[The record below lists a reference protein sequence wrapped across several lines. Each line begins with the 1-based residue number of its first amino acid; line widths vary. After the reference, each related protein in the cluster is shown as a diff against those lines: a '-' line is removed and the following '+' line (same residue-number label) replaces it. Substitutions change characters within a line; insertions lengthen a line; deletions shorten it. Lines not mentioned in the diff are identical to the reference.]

1 MGKKLSG
8 EISMVSTHPAPS
20 RHERRGSRKPIE
32 EIKLQ
37 DRLSLISLIDEG
49 MRTGAAQF
57 PMVADLFNNL
67 WDLVTKTARGSR
79 IDPLKPEDTRNGFRV
94 FEINAETGE
103 NLGRLNMLYLK
114 KSIPCYY
121 LVYVEVA
128 SPFRRKGLG
137 HRILDYFRDFLI
149 RKSAVGILD
158 NIIPEED
165 PTYTIYFKH
174 AWEPVDAIIGE
185 RPSNGETNYMV
196 YIPPKFQG
204 RDLRE
209 PFLKI
214 LYHLDRKRASI
225 DMRDNE
231 MMVQSTITEFKD
243 IYSALLTYF
252 DRDLSAGKRTPFM
265 RFMFTRLVTKFIA
278 FRRRIADLVGY
289 TGGDS
294 LEQMVLDPQ
303 ISILPAQ
310 SYSPST
316 LQGTASFVA
325 GDTRLWEATPL
336 ELKKNPAQFI
346 QGLPNYRRPS
356 LLTWLK
362 EKGKPYDEP
371 LTIGELLDIGFDPTR
386 LKEITMAGEEY
397 IFERVQARQLTEILM
412 KKELLE
418 RLGKEL
424 SGTKVRNARLR
435 VNPPILIVR
444 DRGNGY
450 VFREKIPAI
459 HWEEAMEQIQA
470 MDSLRQ
476 MNNSMNI
483 KSLLLSTVRE
493 TGRILET
500 LLDGDE
506 RTLLDR
512 MAYFVS
518 WDIPSN
524 RPGLVIDFTSLYVES
539 VWLA

>member
-1 MGKKLSG
+1 MTDLHHSYSRGDCSDIKNLKA
-8 EISMVSTHPAPS
+8 EI
-20 RHERRGSRKPIE
+20 G
-32 EIKLQ
+32 LQ
-37 DRLSLISLIDEG
+37 DRLSLIGLIDEG

-67 WDLVTKTARGSR
+67 WDLVNKTAHGSR
-79 IDPLKPEDTRNGFRV
+79 INPLRPEDTQNGFRV

-114 KSIPCYY
+114 KAIPCYY

-185 RPSNGETNYMV
+185 RTSDGETNYMV

-214 LYHLDRKRASI
+214 LYHLDRKRATI

-231 MMVQSTITEFKD
+231 MMVQSTIAEFKD
-243 IYSALLTYF
+243 IYSALTAYF
-252 DRDLSAGKRTPFM
+252 HQDLQQGKTTPFM
-265 RFMFTRLVTKFIA
+265 RFMFTRLVTKLVA

-294 LEQMVLDPQ
+294 LEQMVLDPT
-303 ISILPAQ
+303 ISDLPAH

-316 LQGTASFVA
+316 LQGVASFVT
-325 GDTRLWEATPL
+325 GDTKVWKTTPQ
-336 ELKKNPAQFI
+336 ELKKSPARFI
-346 QGLPNYRRPS
+346 QTLPNYRRPS
-356 LLTWLK
+356 LLKWLE
-362 EKGKPYDEP
+362 EKGKPYDDP
-371 LTIGELLDIGFDPTR
+371 LTIGDLLDVGFDPTR
-386 LKEITMAGEEY
+386 LKEITLTGEQY
-397 IFERVQARQLTEILM
+397 IFERVQARQLTELLM

-418 RLGKEL
+418 RLGKVL
-424 SGTKVRNARLR
+424 SGTKVRNAHLK
-435 VNPPILIVR
+435 VNPPLLIIK
-444 DRGNGY
+444 DGGNGY
-450 VFREKIPAI
+450 VFRKKIPAI
-459 HWEEAMEQIQA
+459 HWEEAMEQIQVV
-470 MDSLRQ
+470 DSLKE
-476 MNNSMNI
+476 MNSSMNI

-493 TGRILET
+493 SGKALET
-500 LLDGDE
+500 LLHGDE
-506 RTLLDR
+506 RALLDR
-512 MAYFVS
+512 MTYFVS
-518 WDIPSN
+518 WNIPSN
-524 RPGLVIDFTSLYVES
+524 RPGLVIDFTSVYLEA
-539 VWLA
+539 VWVA